1 MFKMNF
7 CIWPFCDSGEK
18 IQKMSQML
26 LYANLMNLG
35 DALQERIKKQFS
47 NSIECNKL
55 KQRRTRLG
63 QLWEPPRY
71 LSMVANLM
79 YVL

>member
-1 MFKMNF
+1 MNF

-47 NSIECNKL
+47 NRFPFSTPKQKL
-55 KQRRTRLG
+55 LKT
-63 QLWEPPRY
+63 
-71 LSMVANLM
+71 
-79 YVL
+79 

>member
-1 MFKMNF
+1 MNF

-55 KQRRTRLG
+55 RRTRLG